1 MCWIHTFN
9 ISRKDLIKEAQT
21 DIECFKVITVRRLK
35 YFDLFYFG
43 RKKIFS
49 YFRNYRY
56 KLNKLYELKKPIN
69 IYFSIPEGYRA
80 NKGFHSYSSKCS
92 IEYRQAD
99 YWFDDSIEIRT
110 EVIGKLIASYS
121 LMSFD
126 GNNRKRQTKIVKCII
141 PKGSHYAINDVGE
154 IISDRIILKEILKLY

>member
-1 MCWIHTFN
+1 MCWIQNNICN

-49 YFRNYRY
+49 YFRCYRY
-56 KLNKLYELKKPIN
+56 KLNKLYELKKPMD
-69 IYFSIPEGYRA
+69 IYFSVSEMAYRGHI
-80 NKGFHSYSSKCS
+80 GFHSYSSKCR
-92 IEYRQAD
+92 IEHRQAD
-99 YWFDDSIEIRT
+99 YWYDDSVEIRT
-110 EVIGKLIASYS
+110 EVTGKLIASYL

-126 GNNRKRQTKIVKCII
+126 SSGRKRQTRIVKCII
-141 PKGSHYAINDVGE
+141 PKGSHYAINNVGE
-154 IISDRIILKEILKLY
+154 IISDKIILKELV